1 MVFKIT
7 IKMMAVKE
15 YNELANNLLE
25 SYVIVTADSKEYD
38 IDRIVTELDKNS
50 GEWRLNIHIKN

>member
-1 MVFKIT
+1 
-7 IKMMAVKE
+7 MMTVKE
-15 YNELANNLLE
+15 YNELAINLLE

-38 IDRIVTELDKNS
+38 IDRIVSELDKNS